1 MDDFR
6 TLCGRDVSI
15 TINGRRLLQ
24 AESAEL
30 RKKTELHRVRS
41 CFCSNDLA
49 LIEGKR
55 EYKLNLVG
63 IRFEAPFENCNFFD
77 LDQFT
82 VKVVFGNIEVTLEG
96 CLWDDFKAAADKER
110 FREHISISALR
121 MRTEEI
127 V

>member
-82 VKVVFGNIEVTLEG
+82 VKVVEIIIGVRI
-96 CLWDDFKAAADKER
+96 FKKGLYERRVKNRVHSPGAD
-110 FREHISISALR
+110 
-121 MRTEEI
+121 
-127 V
+127 